1 MLWLLYHRKKQLSR
15 AFFVFFIIRLQLI
28 VPATAA
34 LSFVIPVIIVQNIR
48 FYPHCLCH
56 NRSYDACHSVSAY
69 VVGVAAVLS
78 AVAVKLAAEQRFA
91 VYKIHVFVAVSH
103 RVIICFAYDGSSYV
117 IIFWVS
123 PIIGARDNDIRNIRL
138 FSLFYTFAGALPQ
151 AALSNRHCGRNRK
164 QTHLSA
170 ALQVLT

>member
-1 MLWLLYHRKKQLSR
+1 MVIISPQKTIVKS
-15 AFFVFFIIRLQLI
+15 FFVFFTIRLQLI

-34 LSFVIPVIIVQNIR
+34 ISFVIPVIIMQNIR

-56 NRSYDACHSVSAY
+56 NRSYDACHSVSTQI
-69 VVGVAAVLS
+69 VRMTAVFN
-78 AVAVKLAAEQRFA
+78 AVAVILAAEQRFA